1 MLKRTA
7 VICILCLG
15 TGLVQAKQLLDKVVA
30 VVNNGVITARE
41 LDRQVEVSKKQMLAQ
56 NKPLPDTHALRKQ
69 VLQRLIDVDLQMQ
82 LAKQNN
88 VTIESAEIDTAIE
101 RIAGANHITVAQLRE
116 ELTKQGLNWQEYR
129 ESIQKEMV
137 LARIQQQ
144 AISKEVVVTNEQVEH
159 YLKTTGLPPSPD
171 ATYHLQHIVI
181 TLSDNPTAEEVKN
194 AKVSANQVLNTIKK
208 GEDFGRIANDHFIG
222 ELIVGGGDL
231 GERHLNELPDIFA
244 KEAAKMQVGQIVGPI
259 RAGNG
264 FQLLKL
270 LAVKGDNQKH
280 IISQT
285 HVRHIL
291 LKPDAG
297 MLPEESIKY
306 ADNIYQ
312 QLKSG
317 KDFAAMAKQY
327 SLDIASAVKGG
338 DLGWVNPGELVPP
351 FEKTMNDLPIKQI
364 SHPVKTQ
371 FGWHIIQVL
380 ERKQKD
386 DSDAF
391 KKQQVRQILQQR
403 KFMEAVESW
412 QHHLRAEAYVNIVE
426 KDLA

>member
-15 TGLVQAKQLLDKVVA
+15 TGLAQAKQLLDKVVA
-30 VVNNGVITARE
+30 VVNNSVITARE
-41 LDRQVEVSKKQMLAQ
+41 LDTQVNASRKQLLAQ
-56 NKPLPDTHALRKQ
+56 KKELPNVKVMRKQ
-69 VLQRLIDVDLQMQ
+69 VLQHLIDVDLQMQ

-88 VTIESAEIDTAIE
+88 VTVEGAELDEAIG
-101 RIAGANHITVAQLRE
+101 RIAEANHITVAKLQE
-116 ELTKQGLNWQEYR
+116 ELTKQGMNWHEYR
-129 ESIQKEMV
+129 DNIQKEMV
-137 LARIQQQ
+137 LARIQQK
-144 AISKEVVVTNEQVEH
+144 AIGKDVTVTNEQIEH

-171 ATYHLQHIVI
+171 ATYHLQHIVVP
-181 TLSDNPTAEEVKN
+181 LNDNPTAQEVKK
-194 AKVSANQVLNTIKK
+194 AETSAIQILSKIKK
-208 GEDFGRIANDHFIG
+208 GEDFGRIASDHFIG
-222 ELIVGGGDL
+222 EYVVGGGDL
-231 GERHLNELPDIFA
+231 GERHLAELPEIFA
-244 KEAAKMQVGQIVGPI
+244 KEASQMHVGQIVGPI

-312 QLKSG
+312 QLKAG
-317 KDFAAMAKQY
+317 KDFAAMAKKY
-327 SLDIASAVKGG
+327 SLDTASAVKGG
-338 DLGWVNPGELVPP
+338 DLGWVNSGELVPP
-351 FEKTMNDLPIKQI
+351 FEKAMGSLAINQI

-412 QHHLRAEAYVNIVE
+412 QQHLRAEAYVNIVE